1 MSLIGRATDSEMK
14 TSFYA
19 YKPSLAVAIVAAVF
33 YTVAF
38 TLTAIQWIRHRA
50 WVWSIMV
57 LAAASTCAFSLSDI
71 FTQSNP

>member
-1 MSLIGRATDSEMK
+1 MSLIGRATHSEMK

-19 YKPSLAVAIVAAVF
+19 YNPSLAGAIVAAVF

-38 TLTAIQWIRHRA
+38 LLTAIQWIRYRA

-57 LAAASTCAFSLSDI
+57 LELLS
-71 FTQSNP
+71 